1 MPNVNTS
8 PCDSCNG
15 RCCHYGVVPVT
26 GYDAWAIASAQ
37 HLSMEQFL
45 VFLPEEER
53 TAGFRLDQ
61 TETTYTLALNKRPS
75 RRKHKPCIF
84 LFSLPGGH
92 DRCMVYPH
100 RPLVCQTFP
109 AFLHHGSVAIRGED
123 TVCPKGIWNVAAMD
137 LPEWRLCLLRMEMES
152 AIYHLIVSQW
162 NECVEKGPS
171 DAPYSVIQYFSYL
184 MNAYNRLDRLRN
196 SIPEEEMA
204 TIVCRWGRQATAPK
218 GSSSQEVG
226 RDEDEMPWQRFL
238 TRVQEELAEFATML
252 PIEAA

>member
-1 MPNVNTS
+1 
-8 PCDSCNG
+8 
-15 RCCHYGVVPVT
+15 VT
-26 GYDAWAIASAQ
+26 GCDGWVIASAQ

-45 VFLPEEER
+45 VFMPEEER
-53 TAGFRLDQ
+53 TAAGFRLDR
-61 TETTYTLALNKRPS
+61 TETTYALALNKRPS
-75 RRKHKPCIF
+75 RRKNKPCIF
-84 LFSLPGGH
+84 LFSLSGGY

-109 AFLHHGSVAIRGED
+109 ASLHHGSVAIRED

-171 DAPYSVIQYFSYL
+171 DASYSIIQYFSYL
-184 MNAYNRLDRLRN
+184 MNAYNRLERLRN

-204 TIVCRWGRQATAPK
+204 AIVRRWGQQAVAPPK
-218 GSSSQEVG
+218 GSPSKEVG

-252 PIEAA
+252 PKEAA